1 MQKIPIHKLFM
12 YIRLNLR
19 FMGTNQLYKGSLS
32 TIILKLL
39 GEKGRMYGYQITQE
53 VKAISSGEFVITEGA
68 LYPMLHKLEAQGL
81 LTVEIEMTGNRM
93 RKYYSITK
101 NGKKEVANLMTEM
114 ESYIRNMQSLL
125 NPKIDLA

>member
-1 MQKIPIHKLFM
+1 MKS
-12 YIRLNLR
+12 
-19 FMGTNQLYKGSLS
+19 NQLYKGSLA

-39 GEKGRMYGYQITQE
+39 GEQGRMYGYQITQE
-53 VKAISSGEFVITEGA
+53 VKTISSGEFVITEGA

-81 LTVEIEMTGNRM
+81 LTVEIEMNGNRM

-101 NGKKEVANLMTEM
+101 HGEKEVVNRMEEM
-114 ESYIRNMQSLL
+114 ESFIRNMQTLL

>member
-1 MQKIPIHKLFM
+1 
-12 YIRLNLR
+12 
-19 FMGTNQLYKGSLS
+19 MGNNQLYKGSLA

-53 VKAISSGEFVITEGA
+53 VKEISSGEFVITEGA

-81 LTVEIEMTGNRM
+81 LTVEIEMIGNRM

-101 NGKKEVANLMTEM
+101 TGKKEVKNLITEM
-114 ESYIRNMQSLL
+114 ESYLRNMQTLL